1 MQKRIVEIDGLFQ
14 KLYEDNAAGKITD
27 ERYETLSFACEREQT
42 ELREKAPVLE
52 EYLTTASEK
61 SASGA
66 VYRKGQEDHAPDR
79 ADTGKITV
87 SEARYLDNR
96 RVQIVDIY
104 YKGVGMIRGFSPE
117 ELEEIFQEGESCE
130 ESESP
135 TQQERR
141 AG

>member
-1 MQKRIVEIDGLFQ
+1 MVIGRGNTGNNKGLVDIHEFIEKIV
-14 KLYEDNAAGKITD
+14 
-27 ERYETLSFACEREQT
+27 
-42 ELREKAPVLE
+42 
-52 EYLTTASEK
+52 
-61 SASGA
+61 
-66 VYRKGQEDHAPDR
+66 
-79 ADTGKITV
+79 V

-117 ELEEIFQEGESCE
+117 ELEEIFQGGEENHS